1 MIGIE
6 KVDTKRVK
14 IVETPILPHK
24 DKEKE
29 DDAIRRAQKG
39 DDDAFTYLVQQYYG
53 AILNFL
59 YRLSGGDYG
68 YAEDLAQET
77 FLRCHHYMKKYR
89 FKYAFSTWLFTIAT
103 NIYKKQWHKH
113 KTVELGM
120 GDIDSGKNDMKQEMS
135 PLVLAEQKEGAQ
147 RLLLSIHTLPREQAV
162 ALVLRE
168 YEQMSYQEVAD
179 VLRTNVNTIK
189 SWVLRA
195 KQALCEKLSKGGL

>member
-14 IVETPILPHK
+14 IVETPILLHK

-39 DDDAFTYLVQQYYG
+39 DDDAFTYLVQQHYG

-77 FLRCHHYMKKYR
+77 FLRCHRYMKKYR

-135 PLVLAEQKEGAQ
+135 PLVLAEQKEGSQ

-168 YEQMSYQEVAD
+168 YEQMSYQEIAE

-195 KQALCEKLSKGGL
+195 KQALCERLSNKGL